1 MNIDIMSKSIRC
13 MIIMLVLLLCPAV
26 IKSQTVVFSKF
37 KMEPSFAGKS
47 LSIKFSC
54 NTEKTIKYITVYFV
68 VLNGVGDEVPDIKNI
83 SELNLKYTGPI
94 VGKKKYKTSYHVLIM
109 QPLPLTAKPKRIE
122 IEYIDDSVEDEN
134 IEINDSNLNTY
145 FPNWKFEDKW

>member
-1 MNIDIMSKSIRC
+1 M
-13 MIIMLVLLLCPAV
+13 
-26 IKSQTVVFSKF
+26 
-37 KMEPSFAGKS
+37 
-47 LSIKFSC
+47 
-54 NTEKTIKYITVYFV
+54 
-68 VLNGVGDEVPDIKNI
+68 PDIKNI
-83 SELNLKYTGPI
+83 SEFNLKYTGSI

-134 IEINDSNLNTY
+134 IEINDSNFKTY